1 MNQMPGPLEHLAA
14 FAVVLAMGFAL
25 GLAMG
30 WQRWSFSTFDG
41 V

>member
-25 GLAMG
+25 GLAIG
-30 WQRWSFSTFDG
+30 WQRWSFSALED